1 MSEPPHTTATGDG
14 TDGEAQGAAGTD
26 HSAGAPGPDAATGPT
41 AAPTPGTTARAG
53 PRRATTPR
61 RTTTASPRRVTAA
74 SKSGSTGTGPSQAPS
89 RSARTA
95 RTVPASAPAP
105 APASHATTAPRP
117 GRPRPPLT
125 LAIDI
130 GGTGLKASVLD
141 ATGAMV
147 ADRVAVKT
155 TYPCSPATMVD
166 DLVALVAPLPPADR
180 ISAGFPG
187 MVRTGRILSAPHFVT
202 LHGPGTTND
211 PQLVKQWSGFDL
223 AGALS
228 ARLGKPARVAND
240 ADVQGA
246 AVVKGTGLEL
256 VVTLGT
262 GVGTAFFYEGRLL
275 PHLEFAHH
283 PFLKGDTYNEQI
295 GDSARKQV
303 GNARWNKRVRK
314 AVTTL
319 RNLSFFDH
327 CFIGGG
333 NAKKLHGDLGDDVS
347 LVDNSAG
354 ILGGI
359 RLWDE
364 SHIGV

>member
-1 MSEPPHTTATGDG
+1 MSEPPQDTPTGNGTGDDRAAPVVSPPPPPPATPTPAAPRRTATPGTPASRRPTTAGR
-14 TDGEAQGAAGTD
+14 
-26 HSAGAPGPDAATGPT
+26 APATGP
-41 AAPTPGTTARAG
+41 
-53 PRRATTPR
+53 R
-61 RTTTASPRRVTAA
+61 RTAPAAA
-74 SKSGSTGTGPSQAPS
+74 SKTGSAP
-89 RSARTA
+89 
-95 RTVPASAPAP
+95 VPARPA
-105 APASHATTAPRP
+105 
-117 GRPRPPLT
+117 RPRAPLT

-141 ATGAMV
+141 TSGAMV

-155 TYPCSPATMVD
+155 TYPCGPAAMVD

-187 MVRTGRILSAPHFVT
+187 MVRSGRVLSAPHFVT
-202 LHGPGTTND
+202 LHGPGTAID
-211 PQLVKQWSGFDL
+211 PQLSKQWSGFDL

-246 AVVKGTGLEL
+246 AVVKGNGLEL

-262 GVGTAFFYEGRLL
+262 GVGTAFFYEGRIL

-295 GDSARKQV
+295 GDAARKQV

-327 CFIGGG
+327 CFVGGG
-333 NAKKLHGDLGDDVS
+333 NAKKIHGDLGDDVT
-347 LVDNSAG
+347 LIDNSAG